1 MNRIVQKSVPKRL
14 IPNCFLISISIK
26 LNIHEP
32 QLRKYNSSQKLPN
45 FRQLVGRKHFI
56 DC

>member
-26 LNIHEP
+26 LNKHEP
-32 QLRKYNSSQKLPN
+32 QFRKYNSSQKLPN